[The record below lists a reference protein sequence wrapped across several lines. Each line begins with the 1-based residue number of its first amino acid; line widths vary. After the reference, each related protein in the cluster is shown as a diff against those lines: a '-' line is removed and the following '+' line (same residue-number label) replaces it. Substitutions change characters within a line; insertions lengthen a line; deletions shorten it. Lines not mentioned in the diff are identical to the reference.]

1 MQTITPVSRPISIP
15 VVGWSTIMASAVMIV
30 VDAMSLLSFNTL
42 NSLNMDA
49 SMISQYVPQG
59 MKKVMDLYSYSRI
72 WTWYGILFFGFAL
85 IAGIQFVRLR
95 AWGRKALEIVCW
107 VGIFNA
113 VADTTLSFLI
123 WQNMQDT
130 LSMVMRGAGGSHYS
144 FINPL
149 GFFAI
154 VLGFFFWIIPSIGLI
169 IYLRKTAIRQA
180 VSLQ

>member
-1 MQTITPVSRPISIP
+1 MQTAIPASKPLSIP
-15 VVGWSTIMASAVMIV
+15 VIGWSTIMASVIMIA

-42 NSLNMDA
+42 DGFNLDS

-72 WTWYGILFFGFAL
+72 WTWYGMVFFGFAL
-85 IAGIQFVRLR
+85 VAGIQFVRLR

-113 VADTTLSFLI
+113 LADTTLSFLI
-123 WQNMQDT
+123 WKNMQDT
-130 LSMVMRGAGGSHYS
+130 LAMVLKGMGGSQYS

-149 GFFAI
+149 GFFTI
-154 VLGFFFWIIPSIGLI
+154 VIGFFLWIVPSFGMVV
-169 IYLRKTAIRQA
+169 YLRRPVIRQA
-180 VSLQ
+180 VSRK